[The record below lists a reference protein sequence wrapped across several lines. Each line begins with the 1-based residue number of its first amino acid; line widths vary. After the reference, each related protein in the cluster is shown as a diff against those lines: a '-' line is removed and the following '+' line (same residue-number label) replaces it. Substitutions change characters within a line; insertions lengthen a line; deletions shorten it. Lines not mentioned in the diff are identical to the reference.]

1 MSNVDAVAARLRRL
15 LHWAAFVGCAAAAVA
30 IGLLTDEA
38 FLYAAAE
45 PETAAPIAHIEQVAT
60 AEPAYLGFAAS
71 PVTETAVTAAMG
83 ITPNDQPS
91 IARRA
96 WCASSECPRRCL
108 HRQARVNLNLVF
120 SRRI

>member
-1 MSNVDAVAARLRRL
+1 MSNVDAIAARLRRL

-71 PVTETAVTAAMG
+71 PVTETNAQFFFGSGDGSDGYYAERPAVDRKVG
-83 ITPNDQPS
+83 
-91 IARRA
+91 
-96 WCASSECPRRCL
+96 
-108 HRQARVNLNLVF
+108 LVRF
-120 SRRI
+120 ERMP